1 MNKELDNEA
10 KGKIIYSI
18 LKETVFFPNARKS
31 ENALRGN
38 IETYTLLING
48 YLLDGRFKEQN
59 ETYPSIC
66 TEFMNIGN
74 YEEEP
79 VLSKVI
85 RENVL
90 NICNEYK
97 ESLGKEKISFK
108 VTSSSRIKFR
118 MKKYF
123 ELLNTAIVL
132 NEFLKDK
139 GINVEIAIYG
149 NILKKEREIVIR
161 PKVKKAW
168 E

>member
-1 MNKELDNEA
+1 
-10 KGKIIYSI
+10 
-18 LKETVFFPNARKS
+18 
-31 ENALRGN
+31 
-38 IETYTLLING
+38 
-48 YLLDGRFKEQN
+48 
-59 ETYPSIC
+59 
-66 TEFMNIGN
+66 MNIGN

-108 VTSSSRIKFR
+108 VISSSRIKFR

-132 NEFLKDK
+132 NEYLKDK